1 MVFQCLATHLRIVS
15 NTLIYRYSILCSS
28 VSSSIASHTSDRMCR
43 AVDVVSI
50 VDDPIFMWT
59 VTFNTPLL
67 HLMALSNILFDK
79 QSGYKR
85 NSDRFIRWISLLF
98 DCSIFVFFALAVC
111 VCVRVFVLVPRV
123 ISSIP
128 FIDKVFVFV
137 SGSGSGSVY
146 IIFIKFNKIVL
157 LTNSNVVHAH
167 KYADIICFWSF
178 LSTR

>member
-98 DCSIFVFFALAVC
+98 DCSIFVFLLSLYVC
-111 VCVRVFVLVPRV
+111 VCARMCSRAEGN
-123 ISSIP
+123 IQHSIYWQSIR
-128 FIDKVFVFV
+128 FCVGFRFRF
-137 SGSGSGSVY
+137 SLHY
-146 IIFIKFNKIVL
+146 IHKIQ
-157 LTNSNVVHAH
+157 
-167 KYADIICFWSF
+167 
-178 LSTR
+178 

>member
-1 MVFQCLATHLRIVS
+1 MVFQCLATHLWIVS

-98 DCSIFVFFALAVC
+98 DCSIFVFFFALFVC
-111 VCVRVFVLVPRV
+111 VCARARICVAVPRV

-146 IIFIKFNKIVL
+146 IIFIKFNKIL
-157 LTNSNVVHAH
+157 F
-167 KYADIICFWSF
+167 Y
-178 LSTR
+178 

>member
-1 MVFQCLATHLRIVS
+1 MVFQCLATHLWIVW

-43 AVDVVSI
+43 AVYVVSI

-98 DCSIFVFFALAVC
+98 DCSIFIFFCSHCMCLST
-111 VCVRVFVLVPRV
+111 PGV
-123 ISSIP
+123 ISNIP
-128 FIDKVFVFV
+128 FIDKVFVFCV
-137 SGSGSGSVY
+137 GFRFRFRFSLHY
-146 IIFIKFNKIVL
+146 IHKIQ
-157 LTNSNVVHAH
+157 
-167 KYADIICFWSF
+167 
-178 LSTR
+178 